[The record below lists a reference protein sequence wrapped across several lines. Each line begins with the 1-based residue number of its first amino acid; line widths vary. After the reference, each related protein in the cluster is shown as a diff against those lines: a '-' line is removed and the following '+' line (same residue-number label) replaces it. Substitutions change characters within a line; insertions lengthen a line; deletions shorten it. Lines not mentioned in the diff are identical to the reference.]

1 MKRHV
6 SFRSMVAFL
15 CLSAMLLTAPA
26 IAAEAETDAP
36 VVPTVSTTTPNG
48 TAYAWQPGGFYF
60 QAGADRIFMDYFC
73 YELSAPLRT
82 VGKTSC
88 ITLSDL
94 EKIYA
99 PDFTV
104 TTAESGAITISHAG
118 RTVDA
123 KSILN
128 LMTLALPLDSVFTLR
143 VDGGDEQAAFEA
155 IKDLFAN
162 RFGESE

>member
-1 MKRHV
+1 M
-6 SFRSMVAFL
+6 
-15 CLSAMLLTAPA
+15 
-26 IAAEAETDAP
+26 
-36 VVPTVSTTTPNG
+36 
-48 TAYAWQPGGFYF
+48 
-60 QAGADRIFMDYFC
+60 
-73 YELSAPLRT
+73 
-82 VGKTSC
+82 
-88 ITLSDL
+88 L
-94 EKIYA
+94 EKELRVTDKLGLHA
-99 PDFTV
+99 RPSALLAKTAQQFT
-104 TTAESGAITISHAG
+104 SAITISHAG